1 MNLNIECM
9 GTETVQ
15 RSNFISYVEYEIS
28 VAIYSLSILHLHLH
42 IYSRSLHSFKI
53 NIIVIL
59 YQMYRNKYYFSFYRD
74 ICQFFGNV

>member
-15 RSNFISYVEYEIS
+15 RPNFISYVEYEIS
-28 VAIYSLSILHLHLH
+28 VAIYSLSILP
-42 IYSRSLHSFKI
+42 RSFHSFKI
-53 NIIVIL
+53 NLIVIL

-74 ICQFFGNV
+74 ICQFFGNI

>member
-28 VAIYSLSILHLHLH
+28 VAIYSLSILP
-42 IYSRSLHSFKI
+42 RSLHSFKI

-59 YQMYRNKYYFSFYRD
+59 YQMFGNKYYFSFYRD